1 MEVEAA
7 EEAKVGGVRV
17 EVAWEGMAE
26 TVEARAEEKEVA
38 ATVVEE
44 KAVETVGAK
53 VVGATA
59 AVAVAVAE
67 RVEVVMG

>member
-67 RVEVVMG
+67 RVVVVMG